1 MGGDFRFCASK
12 LKEEYGCEVSL
23 KISDFALFGVPQVR
37 CIRRAQ
43 LDVPQDFPNFNM
55 LTLLVALPIL
65 AFIAILLGTPA
76 RQTAV
81 GAAAINLVIGLGS
94 VFSWEHEIWEWSVAV
109 LEKPAIHLGFDY
121 LDGMS
126 LVMVLLSVI
135 VTFAAVLSGKAPV
148 GSEKLYYGSS
158 LLIAAGAIGAFVSTD
173 LFFFYAF
180 HEMALIPTFLMIG
193 ILGRGD
199 RRGIAWKI
207 TIYLGLGSLVLLA
220 GLVWLASLAGTF
232 DLREMKDFAGTID
245 PAAQKGIAALLIIG
259 FGTLVSL
266 FPFHSWAAPA
276 YASAPAP
283 TAMLHA
289 GVLKKFGLYGM
300 LRVAVPMVPEGL
312 HDWLTPLLVLLL
324 GNILWVGFVTLSQK
338 RLDTMLGS
346 SSVMHMGYIFLAIAA
361 LIAFPE
367 NDLAVPAA
375 VLLMFAHGISIALL
389 FGLADRI
396 ERSTGSLDFAD
407 MGGLAKSAPAMAF
420 LFGIGAMASIGLPGL
435 ANFAGEVLVFL
446 SAFRDYVPADG
457 LGPVQ
462 IACILAIWGVVISAV
477 YMLRAFRNIFQGPAV
492 KCTAQAADLT
502 LADHVPAGLLVIALL
517 AVGCYPNLLLQF
529 FN

>member
-1 MGGDFRFCASK
+1 MDF
-12 LKEEYGCEVSL
+12 
-23 KISDFALFGVPQVR
+23 
-37 CIRRAQ
+37 
-43 LDVPQDFPNFNM
+43 PQDSPISHM

-65 AFIAILLGTPA
+65 AFIAILLGAPA
-76 RQTAV
+76 RKTALA
-81 GAAAINLVIGLGS
+81 AAAINLILGLGS
-94 VFSWEHEIWEWSVAV
+94 VFCWKEDVWNFSLTV
-109 LEKPAIHLGFDY
+109 LEKPELNLSFGYIDA
-121 LDGMS
+121 MS
-126 LVMVLLSVI
+126 LIMVLLSVI
-135 VTFAAVLSGKAPV
+135 VTFAAVHASKAPE

-158 LLIAAGAIGAFVSTD
+158 LLIAAGAIGAFVSKD

-180 HEMALIPTFLMIG
+180 HELALIPTFLMIG

-220 GLVWLASLAGTF
+220 GLAWLATLTGTF
-232 DLREMKDFAGTID
+232 DMVAMKDHVGNID

-300 LRVAVPMVPEGL
+300 LRVALPMVPEGL
-312 HDWLTPLLVLLL
+312 QVWLTPLLVLLL
-324 GNILWVGFVTLSQK
+324 GNILWVGFVTISQK

-361 LIAFPE
+361 LIANKE
-367 NDLAVPAA
+367 NDIALPAA

-407 MGGLAKSAPAMAF
+407 LGGLAKSAPALAF
-420 LFGIGAMASIGLPGL
+420 VFGIGAMASIGLPGL
-435 ANFAGEVLVFL
+435 ANFAGEVMVFL
-446 SAFRDYVPADG
+446 SAFKDYVPADG

-477 YMLRAFRNIFQGPAV
+477 YMLRAFRKIFQGPAV
-492 KCTAQAADLT
+492 KSTTNVSDLT
-502 LADHVPAGLLVIALL
+502 WCDHIPAVILILSLL

-529 FN
+529 FIK